1 MRRFVIGALVCA
13 LWAVPAVQTPAEPA
27 KIQLNGLLDTYLGYK
42 LNNPPG
48 GANQNIVRAFDQRS
62 SSLEL
67 SLLELTIKQP
77 AEPVGFT
84 LTRPPAKQRTWC
96 ITTRVKTVSSFSSR
110 FVSARR
116 WADGRLTSASSSPLG
131 AEVIE
136 STSNDNYSRSLPFVY
151 AIPFYHAG
159 IRATASLGA
168 GWGVQVMVVNGW
180 DITEENNSKKSLHAA
195 LTYSDDRLSFVQN
208 VITGDEAIAPASG
221 TRMVWDT
228 VLFYKSGADKYGIN
242 LTTARTNRCPPS
254 GWGMR
259 STIGAPCRES
269 VSSLCATS
277 SSTTKMASAP
287 EPCRSS
293 TSLHRPTSTPSAVR
307 SAVSRCASTA
317 PTSRSFW
324 TVRGLLPRN
333 SRSPLCTH
341 RSFGFKEG

>member
-27 KIQLNGLLDTYLGYK
+27 KIQLNGLLDTYLGYNF
-42 LNNPPG
+42 NNPPA

-84 LTRPPAKQRTWC
+84 LTL
-96 ITTRVKTVSSFSSR
+96 TTGKTADLVHYNPGEDR
-110 FVSARR
+110 FKLFQQVYISTQVGR
-116 WADGRLTSASSSPLG
+116 WTIDLGKFVTSLG

-168 GWGVQVMVVNGW
+168 GWGVQAMVVNGW

-208 VITGDEAIAPASG
+208 VITGDEAISPASG
-221 TRMVWDT
+221 ARTVWDT

-242 LTTARTNRCPPS
+242 FDY
-254 GWGMR
+254 G
-259 STIGAPCRES
+259 EDKS
-269 VSSLCATS
+269 VSAKWLGYVLYYRRALPRER
-277 SSTTKMASAP
+277 AV
-287 EPCRSS
+287 
-293 TSLHRPTSTPSAVR
+293 AVR
-307 SAVSRCASTA
+307 YSFIDDKDGFRTGAVQKLNEFTLTYEYPIGSSLSRFEVRLDQSNQ
-317 PTSRSFW
+317 PFFLDRS
-324 TVRGLLPRN
+324 GLATKKQQVTGVYSQVFR
-333 SRSPLCTH
+333 
-341 RSFGFKEG
+341 F